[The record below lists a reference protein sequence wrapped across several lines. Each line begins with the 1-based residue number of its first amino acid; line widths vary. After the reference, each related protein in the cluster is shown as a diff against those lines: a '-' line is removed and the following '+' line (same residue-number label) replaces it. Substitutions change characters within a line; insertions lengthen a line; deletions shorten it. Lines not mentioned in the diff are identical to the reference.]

1 MLYLSQAVGR
11 PVRDQHGEPIG
22 TVADLIVAIG
32 DRYPPV
38 TGIVVNTNGREI
50 FLHWMSVT
58 SLDADGA
65 VLGTSAIDIS
75 KFQQRPNEIRLKL
88 DLMDRQIVDIDGRK
102 VVRVNDL
109 RLDEVEGSMHLVAV
123 DVGASGLLRR
133 LGIEGPW
140 RTIAHGLH
148 RSLPERYIDW
158 EDVDPVERTIASVK
172 LRVPHKGLAELH
184 PADLATIID
193 QLSRSDRVGVIV
205 SLDDEAAA
213 DAIGEMEPETQVDI
227 LEDLEPG
234 RAADILEEMDPD
246 EAADLVAD
254 LSDESREEILGLM
267 EKEDADEVQELMTY
281 DEDTAGGIM
290 TTEFVAVPATLTA
303 AETIDRLRDL
313 EPDAET
319 IYYVYVNDTEGR
331 LCGVLSLRD
340 LIVSKP
346 NVVIS
351 KFMFGE
357 PVAVRTGASQEEVTE
372 VVARYNLL
380 AVPVV
385 DEDGRLQGIV
395 TVDDAIDTLLPQPS
409 KRRLPRLFSRS
420 GTTER

>member
-1 MLYLSQAVGR
+1 
-11 PVRDQHGEPIG
+11 
-22 TVADLIVAIG
+22 
-32 DRYPPV
+32 
-38 TGIVVNTNGREI
+38 
-50 FLHWMSVT
+50 
-58 SLDADGA
+58 
-65 VLGTSAIDIS
+65 
-75 KFQQRPNEIRLKL
+75 
-88 DLMDRQIVDIDGRK
+88 
-102 VVRVNDL
+102 
-109 RLDEVEGSMHLVAV
+109 
-123 DVGASGLLRR
+123 
-133 LGIEGPW
+133 
-140 RTIAHGLH
+140 
-148 RSLPERYIDW
+148 
-158 EDVDPVERTIASVK
+158 
-172 LRVPHKGLAELH
+172 
-184 PADLATIID
+184 
-193 QLSRSDRVGVIV
+193 
-205 SLDDEAAA
+205 
-213 DAIGEMEPETQVDI
+213 
-227 LEDLEPG
+227 
-234 RAADILEEMDPD
+234 
-246 EAADLVAD
+246 
-254 LSDESREEILGLM
+254 
-267 EKEDADEVQELMTY
+267 MTY

-420 GTTER
+420 GTSDR